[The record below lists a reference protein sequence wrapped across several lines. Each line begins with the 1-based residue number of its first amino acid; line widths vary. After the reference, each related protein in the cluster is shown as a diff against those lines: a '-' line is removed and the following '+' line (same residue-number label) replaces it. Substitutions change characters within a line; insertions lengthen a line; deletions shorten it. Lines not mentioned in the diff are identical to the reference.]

1 MEKKSLHIASWNING
16 YKSKD
21 FIKFEDP
28 EFVSLVSDKDI
39 FCLMETHCDLKNC
52 LKVPEFDVINLIR
65 PRSPRSRKRSGGLS
79 IYIKK
84 DIRKGVKFLEHETSD
99 YIWLKLDKFFFGI
112 SRHIYICF
120 LYDPPAESTYSRQ
133 LEADIL
139 SLIEKDISKHSKDG
153 DIILAGDFNAR
164 TGDEP
169 DLIQGDSSNHTPLFN
184 SYSPDLDLPSRSS
197 QDNILSQRGKYL
209 IDLCIQDKLRILNG
223 RTFGDTFGQYTSH
236 QPNGSSVIDYFI
248 VSENDCKHGGCPL
261 EPLPPS
267 YIWTDKSSVEF
278 QNVLS
283 SSEIQNDLSNF
294 MKLHVDQT
302 ESGINSLINN
312 FNQVIYDVANKS
324 LRKKHHSFK
333 KSNKKKKKPN
343 WENLS
348 LSVLKKHLIDKENL
362 FKKYNKDPYIRSSYF
377 SALKHYRKSRKNTIR
392 LYRQNLVNQLDNL
405 KDNNPKAYWKLL
417 NKFLSEGG
425 DSRVQSQ
432 DNISAEEWLNYFRE
446 LNTAKDINN
455 QDLNKLLAEAE
466 KCDDT
471 TPLSQS
477 SFNDKVRNTV
487 HHSTGSLKIMLH
499 MSNIKLL
506 DVTDF
511 TNDNDLPENFWND
524 DFCKVKLSE
533 DLWKDVDNWN

>member
-65 PRSPRSRKRSGGLS
+65 PRSPR
-79 IYIKK
+79 
-84 DIRKGVKFLEHETSD
+84 T
-99 YIWLKLDKFFFGI
+99 
-112 SRHIYICF
+112 
-120 LYDPPAESTYSRQ
+120 ESTYSRQ

-248 VSENDCKHGGCPL
+248 VSEYLVKYISFFHVHDFIGTMSDHCQISMMLNVKYSVENVCKHGGCPL

-312 FNQVIYDVANKS
+312 FNQVIYDVANK
-324 LRKKHHSFK
+324 
-333 KSNKKKKKPN
+333 
-343 WENLS
+343 
-348 LSVLKKHLIDKENL
+348 
-362 FKKYNKDPYIRSSYF
+362 
-377 SALKHYRKSRKNTIR
+377 T
-392 LYRQNLVNQLDNL
+392 
-405 KDNNPKAYWKLL
+405 
-417 NKFLSEGG
+417 
-425 DSRVQSQ
+425 
-432 DNISAEEWLNYFRE
+432 
-446 LNTAKDINN
+446 
-455 QDLNKLLAEAE
+455 
-466 KCDDT
+466 
-471 TPLSQS
+471 
-477 SFNDKVRNTV
+477 
-487 HHSTGSLKIMLH
+487 
-499 MSNIKLL
+499 
-506 DVTDF
+506 
-511 TNDNDLPENFWND
+511 
-524 DFCKVKLSE
+524 
-533 DLWKDVDNWN
+533 